1 MQASSTLF
9 EDSTTDIHVVRRDG
23 STTPLEINKIRT
35 VVNWACCGLSANSI
49 ALEAHL
55 TTRLRP
61 GITTREI
68 QDNLIRCALDLCS
81 PEEPD
86 WRYVAGRLHIWSLWK
101 EITVSRGY
109 QYGYYARTV
118 QTKVLSEQY
127 DRRILIY
134 TDAELEIANTWINPD
149 WDADYDYAGAVL
161 LTKRYLLANELPQE
175 LVLY

>member
-1 MQASSTLF
+1 MLQLFSSDIPTESNCHPTLSNS
-9 EDSTTDIHVVRRDG
+9 STTDIYVIRRDG

-35 VVNWACCGLSANSI
+35 VVNWACCGLLTNSI

-81 PEEPD
+81 PEKPD

-109 QYGYYARTV
+109 Q
-118 QTKVLSEQY
+118 
-127 DRRILIY
+127 
-134 TDAELEIANTWINPD
+134 
-149 WDADYDYAGAVL
+149 
-161 LTKRYLLANELPQE
+161 
-175 LVLY
+175 